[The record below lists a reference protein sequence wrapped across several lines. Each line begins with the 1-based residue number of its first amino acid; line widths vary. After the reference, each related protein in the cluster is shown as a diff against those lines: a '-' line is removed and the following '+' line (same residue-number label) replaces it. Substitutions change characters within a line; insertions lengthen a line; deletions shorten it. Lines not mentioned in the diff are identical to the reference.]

1 MENGQQYHSIPEFM
15 LLPSFSTVYSD
26 TDSNQYT
33 TSNASPRG
41 ATPSQQETATEG
53 RSEMTN
59 VDNKNAQPHNENQ
72 RDTNA

>member
-1 MENGQQYHSIPEFM
+1 MENGQHYHSIPEFM

-53 RSEMTN
+53 RSETTN
-59 VDNKNAQPHNENQ
+59 VADNNAQPYNEYQ
-72 RDTNA
+72 TDTNA